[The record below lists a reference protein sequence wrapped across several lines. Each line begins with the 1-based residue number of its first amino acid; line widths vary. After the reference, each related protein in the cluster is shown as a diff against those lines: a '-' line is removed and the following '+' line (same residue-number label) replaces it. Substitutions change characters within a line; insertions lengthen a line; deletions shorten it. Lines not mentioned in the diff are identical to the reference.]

1 MDQHI
6 PASLSDNAANLPE
19 SGIRKM
25 FNLAEEQDDDLVRL
39 ELGEP
44 DFDTPEHIVDAAYE
58 AAQNGATR
66 YTHSAGMPKLRKA
79 VAEMTQESGRK
90 TDSASEVLITTGAIE
105 AIYFALL
112 TTTNPGEEVIVPT
125 PAWSSYYTQ
134 AKALGI
140 NLTEVPMPED
150 EGFDISPDRLSNA
163 ITDETSCVII
173 NTPCN
178 PTGQVY
184 GEEDLKEVV
193 EIANENGS
201 YVIFDIVYENL
212 SYTDKSPNISA
223 IADDANNVL
232 LAHSFSK
239 TYAMTG
245 WRVGWLIGP
254 EPIIDAGAKLHQ
266 ATTSCVS
273 SVSQHAALAALN
285 GPQTPSTEMYQAFQ
299 SRRDYF
305 VKRVDSIPEIT
316 CANPQGTFYAFP
328 NVSALEGSSFEIA
341 KRLLL
346 EYGVVTVPG
355 TSFGAAGSGYLRL
368 SFANSMEQLEL
379 ALDRL
384 EEMVYDELKIS

>member
-1 MDQHI
+1 MNNHSPSQL
-6 PASLSDNAANLPE
+6 LSANAAGLPE

-25 FNLAEEQDDDLVRL
+25 FNLAETQDHDLIRL

-44 DFDTPEHIVDAAYE
+44 DFGTPEHIIDSAYK
-58 AAQNGATR
+58 AAQNGATH
-66 YTHSAGMPKLRKA
+66 YTHSAGILELREAIANITEKD
-79 VAEMTQESGRK
+79 GRK
-90 TDSASEVLITTGAIE
+90 TDPASEVLVTTGAIE

-140 NLTEVPMPED
+140 NLTEVPMSKD
-150 EGFDISPDRLSNA
+150 DGFDLKPSRISDT
-163 ITDETSCVII
+163 ITNQTSCLII

-184 GEEDLKEVV
+184 GENDLQRIV
-193 EIANENGS
+193 EIAAEHNS
-201 YVIFDIVYENL
+201 FVIFDIVYDNL
-212 SYTDKSPNISA
+212 TYTDDAPSIPA
-223 IADDANNVL
+223 IADDEEHVL
-232 LAHSFSK
+232 LAHSLSK

-273 SVSQHAALAALN
+273 SPSQHAALAALN
-285 GPQTPSTEMYQAFQ
+285 GPQTPSNEMYNKFN
-299 SRRDYF
+299 SRRDYL
-305 VKRVDSIPEIT
+305 VQRMDSIPNIT
-316 CANPQGTFYAFP
+316 CVAPQGTFYAFP
-328 NVSALEGSSFEIA
+328 NVRSLEGTSFEIA

-346 EYGVVTVPG
+346 DYGVVTVPG
-355 TSFGAAGSGYLRL
+355 DSFGTVGSDHLRL
-368 SFANSMEQLEL
+368 SFANSMEKLEL

-384 EEMVYDELKIS
+384 ESMVRDE